1 MNETGI
7 SEKVQI
13 ALVAGQVNV
22 TTDVIRDTIQN
33 MSVESGFI
41 LW

>member
-7 SEKVQI
+7 SEKVKI
-13 ALVAGQVNV
+13 ALMAGQVNV
-22 TTDVIRDTIQN
+22 TTDVIRDTIQS